1 MLRAECLRCSR
12 LTKYSRRA
20 FTLVELL
27 TVIAIISLL
36 IGILVP
42 SLSKAREQAKNTKT
56 SSTLAA
62 ISAGLDL
69 FQNENEQ
76 ETRGYPPSLLTDDP
90 TEDGQQ
96 TLFGA
101 QTLVRYLMGKDQDG
115 YVPRRNV
122 PRDMLQNPAQYWEQ
136 RDWYAGEPTPNNP
149 VGKIQ
154 RVGPYL
160 NGAAVKLANPKDLP
174 NLNGTDPFPSGP
186 AQMTDESTGKQPVM
200 LDTYGYPILYYR
212 ANPLRANSTTSSMAT
227 RYSAGGGI
235 YNMADNALF
244 TGLCQGNQCDFPW
257 WDFGG
262 GEHPIKNFGP
272 TDPPTRQNIA
282 NDTTTF
288 CYYILNQQAFES
300 TNRQTIVPV
309 RKDSFILITAGKDG
323 LYGTKDDVNNLSQ

>member
-1 MLRAECLRCSR
+1 MLWASQCSSAR
-12 LTKYSRRA
+12 TPRRFA

-42 SLSKAREQAKNTKT
+42 SLSKARDQAKNTKT

-62 ISAGLDL
+62 ISSGLEM
-69 FQNENEQ
+69 FQNENDQ
-76 ETRGYPPSLLTDDP
+76 ETRGYPPSLLADDP
-90 TEDGQQ
+90 TEEGQQ

-101 QTLVRYLMGKDQDG
+101 QTLVRYLMGKDTDG

-136 RDWYAGEPTPNNP
+136 RDWYASEPTPNNP
-149 VGKIQ
+149 VGKIG

-160 NGAAVKLANPKDLP
+160 DGAAVKLAAPKDIP
-174 NLNGTDPFPSGP
+174 NMSGTDPFPSGP
-186 AQMTDESTGKQPVM
+186 RQATDTTSGVQPVI
-200 LDTYGYPILYYR
+200 LDTFGYPVLYYR
-212 ANPLRANSTTSSMAT
+212 ANPLRAQNTAAAMAT
-227 RYSAGGGI
+227 RYAEGGGI

-244 TGLCQGNQCDFPW
+244 TGLCQGTQCDFPW
-257 WDFGG
+257 WDFGA
-262 GEHPIKNFGP
+262 GEHPLKDFGP

-282 NDTTTF
+282 NDTKTF

-300 TNRQTIVPV
+300 TNRQSLVPV

-323 LYGTKDDVNNLSQ
+323 LFGTKDDVNNLQR